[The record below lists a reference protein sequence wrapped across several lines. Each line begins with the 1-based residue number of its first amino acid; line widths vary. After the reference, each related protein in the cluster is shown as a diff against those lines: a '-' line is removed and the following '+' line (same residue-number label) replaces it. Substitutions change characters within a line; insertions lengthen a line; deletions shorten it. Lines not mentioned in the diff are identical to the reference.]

1 MSIDTF
7 QWNVPRVF
15 APLSQPSR
23 YKGLHGGRGG
33 GKSHHLAEKLV
44 WLCRAKK
51 TRAACI
57 REVQVTIRDSVR
69 QLLVDKIQKF
79 GLGEFFEVQQN
90 EIRGANGSLIVF
102 KGMQAYNAENIKSLE
117 DFDVAWVEEAQTL
130 SEKSLRLL
138 RPTIRKEG
146 SEIWFSWNPRY
157 ESDAI
162 DDFLRGGSP
171 PEDAIILK
179 VNLENNP
186 FATSVLLKERD
197 EDYARDP
204 EMARHVWGGDYEIVS
219 EGAYYARLIT
229 KAEDEGRVGNF
240 PHVPSMPVRT
250 AWDIGVDDY
259 TAIWFIQDDG
269 IFHTVIDYY
278 EVSGLGAEDIVAQAL
293 PELLP
298 DLQERAEQRLL
309 LGRSHPYRYGVH
321 YLPHDVAN
329 REWGAGARS
338 RVETLIGFGVKPIE
352 RGAAMKPEDRINAA
366 RALLPMVRFN
376 RTPRVMLGLNR
387 LRRYSRK
394 RNEQMGIYMGPL
406 HDENS
411 HGADAFGEYAVNRG
425 KHLMEAAT
433 PKPKQPTG
441 SVVLEGPPMP
451 ITQSRLKV

>member
-1 MSIDTF
+1 MLIDEF
-7 QWNVPRVF
+7 KWRVPRTF
-15 APLSQPSR
+15 ERLNKPSR
-23 YKGLHGGRGG
+23 YKGLYGGRGG
-33 GKSHHLAEKLV
+33 GKSHHLAERLIIRCFEGKI
-44 WLCRAKK
+44 
-51 TRAACI
+51 RAACI

-90 EIRGANGSLIVF
+90 EIRGQNGSLIVF

-117 DFDVAWVEEAQTL
+117 DFDIAWVEEAQTL

-162 DDFLRGGSP
+162 DEFLRGANP
-171 PEDAIILK
+171 PEDAIVIK
-179 VNLENNP
+179 INLEQNP

-197 EDYARDP
+197 EDYARDA

-229 KAEDEGRVGNF
+229 KAEDEGRIGHF

-269 IFHTVIDYY
+269 VFHTVIDYY
-278 EVSGLGAEDIVAQAL
+278 EVSGLGAEDIVRQAL

-309 LGRSHPYRYGVH
+309 LGRSHPFRYAMH

-352 RGAAMKPEDRINAA
+352 RGAAMKPDDRINAA
-366 RALLPMVRFN
+366 RALLPMVRFD
-376 RTPRVMLGLNR
+376 RTPRVMLGMNR
-387 LRRYSRK
+387 LRRYARK

-425 KHLMEAAT
+425 KHFIRAT
-433 PKPKQPTG
+433 ETKLPANPGAVLLQGPPTKPKGT
-441 SVVLEGPPMP
+441 
-451 ITQSRLKV
+451 RLKV